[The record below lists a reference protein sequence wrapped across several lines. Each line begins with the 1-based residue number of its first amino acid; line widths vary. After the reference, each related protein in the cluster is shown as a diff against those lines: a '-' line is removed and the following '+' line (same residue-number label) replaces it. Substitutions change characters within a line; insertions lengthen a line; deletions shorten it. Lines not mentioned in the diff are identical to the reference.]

1 MGIRVFIVN
10 LLSNTAQKRTEV
22 PKIICDSTKKEIEE
36 PLPQNI
42 SSSSEM
48 VLGISL

>member
-22 PKIICDSTKKEIEE
+22 PKIICESTKKEIEDRT
-36 PLPQNI
+36 P
-42 SSSSEM
+42 SSEH
-48 VLGISL
+48 LF